1 MGAAVIGLAVALTAC
16 PAQGER
22 PWGTVTDTD
31 RQRYAELRDDPVFDG
46 LEVHGKPGEYRTPR
60 VGRSEIDA
68 DLPRLAE
75 PAEMHKRD
83 LELLERAQRAGWTLY
98 LARCTATRWESWW
111 YRLTED
117 GVSLLLQVR
126 SERDDEGGSLHV
138 RALAP
143 QVDEPKNL
151 LPERPPA
158 VQQPCMRAAT
168 PPASTVVQGVDV
180 VFRSSGE
187 AGRRPAGRTR

>member
-1 MGAAVIGLAVALTAC
+1 VLTAC

-22 PWGTVTDTD
+22 PWGTVTSTD
-31 RQRYAELRDDPVFDG
+31 RERYAELRDDPVFDG

-60 VGRSEIDA
+60 VGRSEVDA
-68 DLPRLAE
+68 DLPRLAD
-75 PAEMHKRD
+75 PAELHKRG
-83 LELLERAQRAGWTLY
+83 LELLERAQRAGWTVY
-98 LARCTATRWESWW
+98 RAECTADRWEAWA
-111 YRLTED
+111 YRLTGD

-138 RALAP
+138 QALAP

-151 LPERPPA
+151 LPEQPPA
-158 VQQPCMRAAT
+158 VREPCMRAAT

-187 AGRRPAGRTR
+187 PGRKPAGRTR